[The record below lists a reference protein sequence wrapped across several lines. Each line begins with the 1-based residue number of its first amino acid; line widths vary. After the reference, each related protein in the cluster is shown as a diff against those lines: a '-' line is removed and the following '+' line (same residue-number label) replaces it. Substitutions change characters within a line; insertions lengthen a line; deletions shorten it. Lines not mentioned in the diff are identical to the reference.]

1 MAEWLGRQAGLM
13 GLIMHQS
20 KVNVHQWWCKMVDI
34 CRLIV
39 TMIDLFIF
47 CCVAFNSLCVHVQ
60 CTMYVC
66 VNCQQHVHVQCTMYV
81 CVNCQQHV
89 HVQCTMYVCVNC
101 QQHVQVSAAVC
112 SQCIEPQYIVHVHME
127 RAVWDTCITYN
138 ACCPV
143 IQQGRT
149 MYIVDCTKTTI
160 LVGSKKW
167 SKADQWYM
175 WLHYSC
181 LGICKPL
188 REAIEQWQFSH

>member
-13 GLIMHQS
+13 GVIMHQS
-20 KVNVHQWWCKMVDI
+20 KVNVHQLWCKMVDI
-34 CRLIV
+34 CRLVV
-39 TMIDLFIF
+39 TMIHLFIF

-66 VNCQQHVHVQCTMYV
+66 A
-81 CVNCQQHV
+81 
-89 HVQCTMYVCVNC
+89 NC

-127 RAVWDTCITYN
+127 RAVRDTCITYN

-160 LVGSKKW
+160 LVCSKNEVKQT
-167 SKADQWYM
+167 SDTCDCITHA
-175 WLHYSC
+175 
-181 LGICKPL
+181 
-188 REAIEQWQFSH
+188 